1 MQRWQ
6 HALLAMLH
14 DAHNVCIWHHKF
26 CTCLHTD
33 TRNAH
38 VLTDHD
44 ECAGGIGNG
53 ENDCPGNSTCV
64 NTIGSFACSCNSGLR
79 LLVSQG
85 SKSCRGVEVYPIVCF
100 YLILCSSV
108 VEYREE

>member
-1 MQRWQ
+1 MCVFGTTSF
-6 HALLAMLH
+6 APA
-14 DAHNVCIWHHKF
+14 
-26 CTCLHTD
+26 CTL

-38 VLTDHD
+38 ILTDHN

-85 SKSCRGVEVYPIVCF
+85 SKSCQGVEVCILFCLF
-100 YLILCSSV
+100 LFIYLILCSSV